1 MVDEVLRSDA
11 GMELLLGV
19 PFYLGGVASGDAAT
33 GRATLPSRLRLI
45 VTEYNVMERAG
56 PIKLSWAHALFMAAG
71 ALTLLGVPQVDAA
84 LLHVLLNGWGWGGLY
99 DTTNDFQLGG
109 VPPPGSAATA
119 VGNVG
124 CLIPECSGLN
134 TTAYAPTAVGSA
146 LGALALAMRGAARAE
161 PLAFDGA
168 PTRRGARPGGLPG
181 KVDYPSLLGFRFYDG
196 AGIAH
201 NATVLNLGPNPLRA
215 NVSCARATS
224 LVSPDPSGSV
234 AAWATNE
241 RPVRSEV
248 RSCDAAGVELPPYS
262 VSVVSL

>member
-1 MVDEVLRSDA
+1 MRTYDA
-11 GMELLLGV
+11 
-19 PFYLGGVASGDAAT
+19 DQH
-33 GRATLPSRLRLI
+33 R
-45 VTEYNVMERAG
+45 
-56 PIKLSWAHALFMAAG
+56 W
-71 ALTLLGVPQVDAA
+71 
-84 LLHVLLNGWGWGGLY
+84 
-99 DTTNDFQLGG
+99 
-109 VPPPGSAATA
+109 
-119 VGNVG
+119 
-124 CLIPECSGLN
+124 LN

-181 KVDYPSLLGFRFYDG
+181 TVSYPSLLGFRFYNA
-196 AGIAH
+196 AGVAH
-201 NATVLNLGPNPLRA
+201 NATVLNLGPAPLIA
-215 NVSCARATS
+215 NFSCARVTS

-248 RSCDAAGVELPPYS
+248 HACDAAGVELPPYS

>member
-1 MVDEVLRSDA
+1 
-11 GMELLLGV
+11 
-19 PFYLGGVASGDAAT
+19 
-33 GRATLPSRLRLI
+33 
-45 VTEYNVMERAG
+45 
-56 PIKLSWAHALFMAAG
+56 
-71 ALTLLGVPQVDAA
+71 
-84 LLHVLLNGWGWGGLY
+84 
-99 DTTNDFQLGG
+99 
-109 VPPPGSAATA
+109 
-119 VGNVG
+119 
-124 CLIPECSGLN
+124 
-134 TTAYAPTAVGSA
+134 
-146 LGALALAMRGAARAE
+146 MRGAARAE